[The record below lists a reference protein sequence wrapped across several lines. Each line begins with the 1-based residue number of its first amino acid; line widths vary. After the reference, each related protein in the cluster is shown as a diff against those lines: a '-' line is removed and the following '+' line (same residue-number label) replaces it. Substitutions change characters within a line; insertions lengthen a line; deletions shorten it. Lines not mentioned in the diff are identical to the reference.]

1 MKFLYEFVDIGI
13 LELKKEKDNFDCN
26 FQVKD
31 TSNILNSVKIK

>member
-31 TSNILNSVKIK
+31 ISNILNSVKIK